1 MIPFYT
7 RFTKQCG
14 REPTMCDVGG
24 IGAFSHFIYFLHKKS
39 FLSQSLFFLK
49 VVHCT
54 STGLHIYLLEWAF

>member
-24 IGAFSHFIYFLHKKS
+24 IGAFHILFIFFIKSHFCHNLF
-39 FLSQSLFFLK
+39 FFLK

-54 STGLHIYLLEWAF
+54 STGLHIYY